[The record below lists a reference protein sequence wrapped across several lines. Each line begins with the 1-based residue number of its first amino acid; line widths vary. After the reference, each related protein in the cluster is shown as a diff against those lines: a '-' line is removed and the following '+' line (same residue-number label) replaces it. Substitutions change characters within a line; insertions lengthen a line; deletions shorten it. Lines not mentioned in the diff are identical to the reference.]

1 MCPQEAFIPL
11 VEKLERLPLKQ
22 ENLGQYQEGVLKL
35 LKKDNIKNM
44 YKTLIYNNIEY
55 PNFKINEYGDV
66 LNLKT
71 NKVLKKSISKNG
83 YYHITLPLGKR
94 GKVKGIRVH
103 KAVAETFI
111 PNPHNLPIVNH
122 IDENKLN
129 CRQDNLEWVTSKE
142 NTNKHWEIISKK
154 QDKFNNRKLTQEDVV
169 FIRNSNMSN
178 RELAKIFNVSHV
190 TISNVRQNKYY
201 TEL

>member
-1 MCPQEAFIPL
+1 MGAYPLSRKVITLAFEAR
-11 VEKLERLPLKQ
+11 KLGAVPR
-22 ENLGQYQEGVLKL
+22 GGVQII
-35 LKKDNIKNM
+35 KKDDIKNM

-55 PNFKINEYGDV
+55 PNFEINEYGDV

-71 NKVLKKSISKNG
+71 NKILKKSIFKDG

-94 GKVKGIRVH
+94 GKVKSIRVH

-129 CRQDNLEWVTSKE
+129 CRRDNLEWVTSKE

-154 QDKFNNRKLTQEDVV
+154 QDKFNNRKLTKEDVV
-169 FIRNSNMSN
+169 FIRNSNISN
-178 RELAKIFNVSHV
+178 RKLAKMFNVSHV
-190 TISNVRQNKYY
+190 TISKVKQNKCYVK
-201 TEL
+201 L